1 MTIFEPELKECP
13 VCGRFLCKKYNAE
26 PRTIFTMNGSV
37 SAEEHVKQCK
47 KKTCP
52 NYGQSIRSA
61 SLQSI
66 VLPHMKYGIDVIAHA
81 GELRFY
87 DYLTLDELIE
97 EFSKYGFKISSGEMS
112 FIVDKFLALLA
123 GVHEEKIPQIRSHL
137 DENGFVLSIDGTVSI
152 KGKTLYIFR
161 DTVSNTVLF
170 SELCETGDTTHM
182 ESLLRRVVESFGT
195 PKAIISDMQQSI
207 IDSVKIVLPGV
218 PHQFCQYHFLR
229 DVGDALV
236 KDLHKDLGKELR
248 RLGVQKEIKSI
259 QKKMNEKKTIRKQ
272 A

>member
-1 MTIFEPELKECP
+1 MTIIQNFSAEIQTCH
-13 VCGRFLCKKYNAE
+13 VCGRFLCKKYKTE
-26 PRTIFTMNGSV
+26 PRTVVRLHDTIKASERVM
-37 SAEEHVKQCK
+37 QCK
-47 KKTCP
+47 NRNCSNRGKP
-52 NYGQSIRSA
+52 FRSVQ
-61 SLQSI
+61 LQSI

-87 DYLTLDELIE
+87 DYLTLAELIE

-123 GVHEEKIPQIRSHL
+123 GVHEEKIPEIRKKL
-137 DENGFVLSIDGTVSI
+137 DENGFVLSIDGTISV

-170 SELCETGDTTHM
+170 AELCEIGDTTHM
-182 ESLLRRVVESFGT
+182 ESLLRHVVESFGT
-195 PKAIISDMQQSI
+195 PKAVISDMQQSI

-236 KDLHKDLGKELR
+236 KNLHKDLGKELR
-248 RLGVQKEIKSI
+248 RLGVQKEIKSV
-259 QKKMNEKKTIRKQ
+259 QKKMNE
-272 A
+272 